1 MKMTC
6 TVLLTP
12 HNGRFRARVAELP
25 HVEVEA
31 EGRDEA
37 LALLEKR
44 IQEIVRRSEILHLD
58 IPTPAKSFRQK
69 TSGPKPPNLV
79 RFEAPRMVNDPDSQ
93 RKTFWDFYGIFKDD
107 PTLWP
112 MMDEIERRRDR
123 QRIPISKRRR
133 KK

>member
-12 HNGRFRARVAELP
+12 HNGRFRAQVAELP
-25 HVEVEA
+25 NVEVEA

-44 IQEIVRRSEILHLD
+44 IQEIIRRSEILHLE
-58 IPTPAKSFRQK
+58 IPAPTKLSRQK
-69 TSGPKPPNLV
+69 SSVAKPPNLV
-79 RFEAPRMVNDPDSQ
+79 KFEAPRVLNDPDPQ
-93 RKTFWDFYGIFKDD
+93 RKGFWDYYGIFKDD

-112 MMDEIERRRDR
+112 MIDEIERRRDR
-123 QRIPISKRRR
+123 QRIPTSKRRR
-133 KK
+133 G

>member
-1 MKMTC
+1 MIC

-12 HNGRFRARVAELP
+12 PNGRFRAQVAELP
-25 HVEVEA
+25 NVEVEA

-44 IQEIVRRSEILHLD
+44 IQEIVMRSEILHLE
-58 IPTPAKSFRQK
+58 IPAPAKTFRPK
-69 TSGPKPPNLV
+69 ASAAKPPNLV
-79 RFEAPRMVNDPDSQ
+79 RIKAPRVVNDPDPP
-93 RKTFWDFYGIFKDD
+93 RKGFWDYYGIFKDD

-112 MMDEIERRRDR
+112 MIDEIERRRDR
-123 QRIPISKRRR
+123 QRIPTSKRR